1 LSYIPEYRYNEEIRS
16 PKKGGALKHDEHVK
30 REAKTILVVDDEA
43 KMRQVLRAGLTQHD
57 FNVLDAE
64 NGLEAL
70 RICQE
75 HSGPI
80 HLVLVDVVMPEMNGV
95 ELAPRVKALRPE
107 VQVILMSGQKD
118 DHILLHASLNP
129 HTPFFHKPFTLE
141 SLVQT
146 IRKVLKLHA

>member
-1 LSYIPEYRYNEEIRS
+1 MHEEFRHPEEV
-16 PKKGGALKHDEHVK
+16 GGVKQDERTK
-30 REAKTILVVDDEA
+30 RDAKTILVVDDEA
-43 KMRQVLRAGLTQHD
+43 KMRQILRAGLTQHD

-64 NGLEAL
+64 NGPEAL

-107 VQVILMSGQKD
+107 VQVMLMSGQRD

-146 IRKVLKLHA
+146 IRKVLNLAAQ